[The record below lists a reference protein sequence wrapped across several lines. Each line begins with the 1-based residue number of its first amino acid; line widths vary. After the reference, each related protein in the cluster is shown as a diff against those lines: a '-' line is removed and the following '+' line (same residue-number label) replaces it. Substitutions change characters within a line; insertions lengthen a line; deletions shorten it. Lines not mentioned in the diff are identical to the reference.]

1 MKTEALER
9 YLNSFGK
16 QVVNR
21 AKGNLQKAKGGGTNL
36 EKSISFKIITDTDGF
51 SVQFFMD
58 NYGTF
63 VDKGVSGTAVGRSFK
78 DYKGSTV
85 SSPYKY
91 TSKQPPSRVLDKW
104 IVKKTAVGRSFKDYK
119 GSTVSSPYKY
129 TSKQPPSRVLDKWIV
144 KKNIAPRDE
153 KGRFMSRKSISFLIA
168 RSIKRKGIQ
177 GISFFQKPLM
187 LGLKQFGK
195 EMLGAVKEDIING
208 LTTVK

>member
-16 QVVNR
+16 YVVKQAR
-21 AKGNLQKAKGGGTNL
+21 TNL
-36 EKSISFKIITDTDGF
+36 TKGKKNDTKSLYNSIDFKVTTNSQGF

-63 VDKGVSGTAVGRSFK
+63 VDKGVSGTNKTLSFTNYQGK
-78 DYKGSTV
+78 KIT
-85 SSPYKY
+85 SPYKFG
-91 TSKQPPSRVLDKW
+91 TNSSRVGKSKGGMSGIMAKW
-104 IVKKTAVGRSFKDYK
+104 VKKK
-119 GSTVSSPYKY
+119 GF
-129 TSKQPPSRVLDKWIV
+129 QWRDK
-144 KKNIAPRDE
+144 
-153 KGRFMSRKSISFLIA
+153 KGRFMSHKSMGYIIA
-168 RSIKRKGIQ
+168 RSIYSKGIQ

>member
-21 AKGNLQKAKGGGTNL
+21 AKGNLQKSKGGGTNL
-36 EKSISFKIITDTDGF
+36 EKSIDFKVTNNAEGF
-51 SVQFFMD
+51 AVQFFMT

-63 VDKGVSGTAVGRSFK
+63 VDKGVSGTNKTRSFK
-78 DYKGSTV
+78 DYKGKV
-85 SSPYKY
+85 ISSPYKFG
-91 TSKQPPSRVLDKW
+91 TGSSRVGKAKGGMSGIMAKW
-104 IVKKTAVGRSFKDYK
+104 VKKK
-119 GSTVSSPYKY
+119 GF
-129 TSKQPPSRVLDKWIV
+129 QWRDK
-144 KKNIAPRDE
+144 
-153 KGRFMSRKSISFLIA
+153 KGRFMSHKSMGYIIA
-168 RSIKRKGIQ
+168 RSIYSKGIQ

-195 EMLGAVKEDIING
+195 EMLGAVKDDIING

>member
-21 AKGNLQKAKGGGTNL
+21 AKGNLQKSKGGGTNL
-36 EKSISFKIITDTDGF
+36 EKSLSFKVVTSAEGF
-51 SVQFFMD
+51 SVQFYMD
-58 NYGTF
+58 SYGTF
-63 VDKGVSGTAVGRSFK
+63 VDKGVSGTKVKRSFK
-78 DYKGSTV
+78 DYKGRTI

-91 TSKQPPSRVLDKW
+91 TTKQPPSRVLDKW
-104 IVKKTAVGRSFKDYK
+104 IVKKG
-119 GSTVSSPYKY
+119 
-129 TSKQPPSRVLDKWIV
+129 
-144 KKNIAPRDE
+144 IAPRDE

-195 EMLGAVKEDIING
+195 EMLGAVKDDIING
-208 LTTVK
+208 LTIVK

>member
-1 MKTEALER
+1 MNTEALER

-36 EKSISFKIITDTDGF
+36 EKSLSFKVVTSAEGF
-51 SVQFFMD
+51 SVQFYMD
-58 NYGTF
+58 SYGTF
-63 VDKGVSGTAVGRSFK
+63 VDKGVSGTKVKRSFK
-78 DYKGSTV
+78 DYKGRTI

-91 TSKQPPSRVLDKW
+91 TTKQPPSRVLDKW
-104 IVKKTAVGRSFKDYK
+104 IVKKG
-119 GSTVSSPYKY
+119 
-129 TSKQPPSRVLDKWIV
+129 
-144 KKNIAPRDE
+144 IAPRDE

-177 GISFFQKPLM
+177 GTSFFQKPLM

-195 EMLGAVKEDIING
+195 EMLGAVKDDIING

>member
-1 MKTEALER
+1 MNTEALER

-36 EKSISFKIITDTDGF
+36 EKSLSFKVITSPEGF
-51 SVQFFMD
+51 SVQFYMD
-58 NYGTF
+58 SYGTF
-63 VDKGVSGTAVGRSFK
+63 VDKGVSGTEVKRSFK
-78 DYKGSTV
+78 DYKGRTIT
-85 SSPYKY
+85 SPYKY
-91 TSKQPPSRVLDKW
+91 TTKQPPSRVLDKW
-104 IVKKTAVGRSFKDYK
+104 IVKKG
-119 GSTVSSPYKY
+119 
-129 TSKQPPSRVLDKWIV
+129 
-144 KKNIAPRDE
+144 IAPRDE

-195 EMLGAVKEDIING
+195 EMLGAVKNDIING

>member
-36 EKSISFKIITDTDGF
+36 EKSLSFKVITSAEGF
-51 SVQFFMD
+51 SVQFYMD
-58 NYGTF
+58 SYGTF
-63 VDKGVSGTAVGRSFK
+63 VDKRVSGTNKKRSFK
-78 DYKGSTV
+78 DYKGRTI

-104 IVKKTAVGRSFKDYK
+104 IVKKG
-119 GSTVSSPYKY
+119 
-129 TSKQPPSRVLDKWIV
+129 
-144 KKNIAPRDE
+144 IAPRDE

-195 EMLGAVKEDIING
+195 EMLGAVKNDIING